1 MTGIWI
7 VGATGRTGRAIA
19 ARLAGE
25 HELVLVGR
33 DADRLQAL
41 AGPLGADVRVVGSVD
56 AVPAAVT
63 SAAPAV
69 VVNLI
74 GPYPVTGPRIA
85 RACPPGT
92 HYVDLANELDGVRA
106 LLGTHDEAVAAD
118 RTVVTGAGFGVLGTE
133 SVALTLCA
141 DRPAPAE
148 IRVDAVPSVASE
160 PGRVG
165 EALAGSIVGSF
176 PLGGLRYEGGRLV
189 PATLGGDEEVLA
201 LPDGSSARTAGMPS
215 GELEAARRAS
225 GAPQVVAASALAP
238 AGPLARAVL
247 PGVVR
252 LMRVSPLR
260 RAATA
265 GLARLPLPARPP
277 VRAASFARA
286 RVRDADGTVRVAW
299 FRAGDAMDF
308 TVGVAAEVT
317 GRLARGEGEPG
328 AYTPGAAFGPEL
340 AVAAGGHLEVVGSTV
355 GP

>member
-1 MTGIWI
+1 MSGIWI
-7 VGATGRTGRAIA
+7 VGATGRTGRALA
-19 ARLAGE
+19 ARLAAD

-33 DADRLQAL
+33 DADRLRAL

-56 AVPAAVT
+56 AVPDVVAGSGA
-63 SAAPAV
+63 SV
-69 VVNLI
+69 VVNLM

-85 RACPPGT
+85 GACPPGT

-106 LLGTHDEAVAAD
+106 LLAGHGEAVAAG
-118 RTVVTGAGFGVLGTE
+118 RVVVTGAGFGVLGTE

-148 IRVDAVPSVASE
+148 IRVDALPSVASE
-160 PGRVG
+160 AGRVG

-176 PLGGLRYEGGRLV
+176 PLGGLRYEGGQLV
-189 PATLGGDEEVLA
+189 PATLGGDVEVLT

-225 GAPQVVAASALAP
+225 GAPRVVAASALAP

-247 PGVVR
+247 PAVVR

-260 RAATA
+260 RATTA
-265 GLARLPLPARPP
+265 ALARLPLPARPP
-277 VRAASFARA
+277 VRAESFARA

-299 FRAGDAMDF
+299 LRAGEAMDF
-308 TVGVAAEVT
+308 TIGVTAEVVR
-317 GRLARGEGEPG
+317 RLVRGEGRPG
-328 AYTPGAAFGPEL
+328 AWTPGAAFGPEL
-340 AVAAGGHLEVVGSTV
+340 AEAAGGRIVLDHAST
-355 GP
+355 